1 MTTPAQQWDRHVT
14 TRDDMRTKSNEKK
27 GCEGEP
33 VTRSNE
39 KKGCEGPLAPPHIL
53 SSRCFS
59 LLLVASRCFS
69 LLLVASRCF
78 SLATWLIHL
87 PLPLQLASRLLK
99 LDAKCGDL
107 RLIRDVALI

>member
-1 MTTPAQQWDRHVT
+1 VTTPAQQWDRHVT

-59 LLLVASRCFS
+59 LLLVASRF
-69 LLLVASRCF
+69 F